1 VEQAAARIWSALH
14 TTATDNTTHTTDTA
28 AALSSASMTFKTA
41 ASDTSYSVG
50 ESPVLTVDSPQHK
63 NDVVCLHIRRGDK
76 LADTARYP
84 QLAQET
90 SPQSVLATL
99 TPWAAAGSVLYI
111 ATDEP
116 RASHFYELL
125 QKRYRVS
132 ALDSFGWVVSAQQ
145 FLPSSLALVDYAV
158 SNKCTKLI
166 NTFAD
171 EPARGFAR
179 SDISLSQS
187 NK

>member
-14 TTATDNTTHTTDTA
+14 AATTDKTTDTTT
-28 AALSSASMTFKTA
+28 ALSLTSFTTA
-41 ASDTSYSVG
+41 ASDTPHSI
-50 ESPVLTVDSPQHK
+50 DSPQRS
-63 NDVVCLHIRRGDK
+63 NDVSGNVASDVVCLHIRRGDK
-76 LADTARYP
+76 LTDTARYP

-90 SPQSVLATL
+90 SPQGVLSTI
-99 TPWAAAGSVLYI
+99 TPWVAAGSVLYI

-125 QKRYRVS
+125 EKRYRVS
-132 ALDSFGWVVSAQQ
+132 ALDSFSWIVSAQQ

-158 SNKCTKLI
+158 LNKCTKLI

-179 SDISLSQS
+179 TDISLSQS

>member
-1 VEQAAARIWSALH
+1 LWYAPWVEQAAARIWSALH
-14 TTATDNTTHTTDTA
+14 ATAT
-28 AALSSASMTFKTA
+28 TA
-41 ASDTSYSVG
+41 ASDTPHSVG
-50 ESPVLTVDSPQHK
+50 ETPVLTVDSSQRS
-63 NDVVCLHIRRGDK
+63 NDVASDVVCLHIRRGDK
-76 LADTARYP
+76 LADAARYP
-84 QLAQET
+84 QLARET

-99 TPWAAAGSVLYI
+99 TPWVAAGSVLYI

-158 SNKCTKLI
+158 LNKCSKLI
-166 NTFAD
+166 DTFAD

-179 SDISLSQS
+179 TDISLSQS